1 MKLREIQKRCV
12 LEMHLNVTIDYCY
25 RAKKIVKEKVAGNH
39 KEEFGQLDGCFLED
53 PFKIEFLP
61 TVGRDTNNQ
70 IFPIAWVV
78 VKVDCTDSWAW
89 FLNFLSTDLE
99 LQHRYV
105 YTIISDQQKDI
116 RTKMMTRIVEKR
128 KLRNGWKQNY
138 GPLVKAK
145 FDANKKDCVE
155 WQLIWNG
162 ENINIQL
169 RKGNYQ
175 YTVDLSQRICSCR
188 S

>member
-1 MKLREIQKRCV
+1 TLIR
-12 LEMHLNVTIDYCY
+12 
-25 RAKKIVKEKVAGNH
+25 
-39 KEEFGQLDGCFLED
+39 LDGCFLED

-105 YTIISDQQKDI
+105 YTIISDQQKVTEYNNLGLGLEIVIFDI
-116 RTKMMTRIVEKR
+116 LPGR
-128 KLRNGWKQNY
+128 
-138 GPLVKAK
+138 A
-145 FDANKKDCVE
+145 
-155 WQLIWNG
+155 
-162 ENINIQL
+162 
-169 RKGNYQ
+169 
-175 YTVDLSQRICSCR
+175 
-188 S
+188 

>member
-1 MKLREIQKRCV
+1 
-12 LEMHLNVTIDYCY
+12 
-25 RAKKIVKEKVAGNH
+25 
-39 KEEFGQLDGCFLED
+39 LDGCFLED
-53 PFKIEFLP
+53 PFKSEFLP

-78 VKVDCTDSWAW
+78 VKVDYTDSWAW

-99 LQHRYV
+99 LEHRNCVRHVFANRLGRKLGKSYGFDSWQIV
-105 YTIISDQQKDI
+105 KCTTE
-116 RTKMMTRIVEKR
+116 RETKMMTRIVENR
-128 KLRNGWKQNY
+128 KLRNGWKKNY

-162 ENINIQL
+162 ENRCEL
-169 RKGNYQ
+169 RKENYQ